1 MSRGANQ
8 QGSPTMNESKPAP
21 APNPPPSPHV
31 DRAEVG
37 ATGQPVADGPPQG
50 DVNPDPATNSG
61 YPAGGEQAPQGRD
74 AFGRTEKQVKEQVE
88 DRPDKP
94 SGKPGA

>member
-1 MSRGANQ
+1 
-8 QGSPTMNESKPAP
+8 MNESKPAP

-50 DVNPDPATNSG
+50 EVNPDPATNSG
-61 YPAGGEQAPQGRD
+61 YPAGGEQTQAGRD
-74 AFGRTEKQVKEQVE
+74 AFGRSEKQVKEQVNE
-88 DRPDKP
+88 PAKARPQHP
-94 SGKPGA
+94 PGKPGA

>member
-1 MSRGANQ
+1 
-8 QGSPTMNESKPAP
+8 MNESKPAP

-37 ATGQPVADGPPQG
+37 ATGQPVADGPPQRN
-50 DVNPDPATNSG
+50 VNPDPATNSG

-94 SGKPGA
+94 SGKPGG